1 MAQVSNETE
10 AMVWKRPSFCGKGVT
25 DEEWNIL
32 HEVIDSCGLSRHELA
47 STICES
53 LGWVRANGNL
63 KSQECY
69 EYLDLLE
76 AGGLVELPRRRGPT
90 SIHYTKAG
98 RKGSRREGNLSD
110 VAPVTLG
117 LVAHAEE
124 RALWRELVE
133 RYHYLRAEGGL
144 WRTPAL
150 LGLELEISS

>member
-32 HEVIDSCGLSRHELA
+32 HAVIDSCGLSRHELA

-63 KSQECY
+63 KSRECY

-76 AGGLVELPRRRGPT
+76 ARGLVELPRPVPKLGQPRHPQAPAYGPW
-90 SIHYTKAG
+90 G
-98 RKGSRREGNLSD
+98 CRKHRHRPGLSGSM
-110 VAPVTLG
+110 
-117 LVAHAEE
+117 
-124 RALWRELVE
+124 
-133 RYHYLRAEGGL
+133 
-144 WRTPAL
+144 
-150 LGLELEISS
+150 

>member
-1 MAQVSNETE
+1 M
-10 AMVWKRPSFCGKGVT
+10 
-25 DEEWNIL
+25 
-32 HEVIDSCGLSRHELA
+32 
-47 STICES
+47 
-53 LGWVRANGNL
+53 
-63 KSQECY
+63 
-69 EYLDLLE
+69 LE

>member
-63 KSQECY
+63 KSRGMLRVPRFARSEGI
-69 EYLDLLE
+69 
-76 AGGLVELPRRRGPT
+76 GG
-90 SIHYTKAG
+90 A
-98 RKGSRREGNLSD
+98 
-110 VAPVTLG
+110 
-117 LVAHAEE
+117 
-124 RALWRELVE
+124 
-133 RYHYLRAEGGL
+133 
-144 WRTPAL
+144 TPSCAKTRP
-150 LGLELEISS
+150 S

>member
-1 MAQVSNETE
+1 MSNETE

-76 AGGLVELPRRRGPT
+76 ARGLVELP
-90 SIHYTKAG
+90 H
-98 RKGSRREGNLSD
+98 RRELSGC
-110 VAPVTLG
+110 VQFSSSA
-117 LVAHAEE
+117 
-124 RALWRELVE
+124 RR
-133 RYHYLRAEGGL
+133 LRF
-144 WRTPAL
+144 
-150 LGLELEISS
+150 S